1 MEHETQFFISC
12 TLDRTEK
19 LRRHELLVHTPEHP
33 PLERIGGAKMRYRSC
48 CGADRCRHG
57 VTR

>member
-1 MEHETQFFISC
+1 MERETQFFISR

-19 LRRHELLVHTPEHP
+19 LRRHELFVHSAEYP
-33 PLERIGGAKMRYRSC
+33 PLGRIGDGKMRYRSC
-48 CGADRCRHG
+48 CGADRCRHD